1 MVLLRTER
9 FFSKQQQN
17 KVIS

>member
-9 FFSKQQQN
+9 FFS
-17 KVIS
+17 S